1 MPKCC
6 YNTLMIDMPVF
17 QVSECIEALN
27 HHLSL
32 LGEFVVEGEI
42 SRIDIKNHNLLFL
55 TIKDKSSAI
64 DIFSMAHIIKNYRQ
78 FEPGMLVHIYGTAGL
93 YKGSGKFRLFANQI
107 VPHGEGALQ
116 IAFDKLKA
124 QLEAEG
130 VFDPSHK
137 RPLPLW
143 PHSIG
148 LITATNSS
156 AYHDQVKIISS
167 RMGGLTLKHLPVS
180 VQGREA
186 VGTILTALAYVNAH
200 PQDFDVIIL
209 ARGGGSLEDLAAFNS
224 EAVCRAVFACKV
236 PIISAVGH
244 EDDWSLTDFVAD
256 VRASTPSNAAEMV
269 VKDKREVEAE
279 LTYVWQHLKQ
289 SLNNQLTLRHH
300 KVSQE
305 YQLIRRSIE
314 AFTTRI
320 TRTFDDV
327 SKIKHRLLSQIT
339 LSANNIHHLERLLI
353 SLDHHAVL
361 ARGYSITKN
370 ESGQILKTAHMAKSG
385 DRLTT
390 QLHQGEIKSIIM

>member
-1 MPKCC
+1 MV
-6 YNTLMIDMPVF
+6 DMPVF

-42 SRIDIKNHNLLFL
+42 SRIDIKNRNLLFL

-93 YKGSGKFRLFANQI
+93 YKGSGKFRLFANQM

-130 VFDPSHK
+130 LFDPSHK

-148 LITATNSS
+148 LVTATNSS

-186 VGTILTALAYVNAH
+186 VGTILEALAYINAH

-279 LTYVWQHLKQ
+279 LNYVLQHLKQ
-289 SLNNQLTLRHH
+289 SLYNQLTLRRHN
-300 KVSQE
+300 VSQE
-305 YQLIRRSIE
+305 YQLIRRSINMF
-314 AFTTRI
+314 ATRI
-320 TRTFDDV
+320 NRTFDQV
-327 SKIKHRLLSQIT
+327 SNIKHRLRSQIT
-339 LSANNIHHLERLLI
+339 LNTNNIHHLERLLI
-353 SLDHHAVL
+353 SLDYQAVL

-370 ESGQILKTAHMAKSG
+370 ESGQILKTAHLAKSG
-385 DRLTT
+385 DHLTT
-390 QLHQGEIKSIIM
+390 QLHQGVIKSIIV